1 MAANSCPAVCV
12 YGAEVIQRY
21 LSAFRKE
28 YPGLLRSRDIEFVHR
43 MRVASRR
50 LNTALVI
57 FQHDYPDKRMRTWQK
72 GVRQAT
78 RILGQARDLD
88 IQAACVK
95 DFLKGLS
102 EPSKRPGVRRLL
114 LRIVQR
120 RQGVQKKML
129 SVLDELD
136 RHQILSAIDVKS
148 RVRAKAKRGQFDLNY
163 GELTAFASKEIIP
176 ILKKFLSYDP
186 YVDQV
191 EAVEELHA
199 MRLVAKSL
207 RYTLECFSSIYK
219 DGLAEYLSDLRKI
232 QEQLGII
239 HDCDVW
245 ESGKDDFIVDE
256 RRRTIKYFGTDRQ
269 LDRLMPGLD
278 CFFECR
284 RTQRNKSYIEFVQYW
299 HELCRIKIWDILQ
312 EQIATAKNG
321 TGPISDQE
329 R

>member
-1 MAANSCPAVCV
+1 MAANNCPAVCV

-43 MRVASRR
+43 IRVASRR

-57 FQHDYPDKRMRTWQK
+57 FHNDYHDKRMRVWQK
-72 GVRQAT
+72 DVRQAT

-102 EPSKRPGVRRLL
+102 EPAKRPGVRRLL
-114 LRIVQR
+114 LRIIQR
-120 RQGVQKKML
+120 RQRAQKKML
-129 SVLDELD
+129 TVLDELD
-136 RHQILSAIDVKS
+136 RHQTLTAIDIKS
-148 RVRAKAKRGQFDLNY
+148 RARAKTKRGQFDVNY
-163 GELTAFASKEIIP
+163 VELTAFASKAIIP
-176 ILKKFLSYDP
+176 RLKKFLSYDP
-186 YVDQV
+186 YVEHV

-199 MRLVAKSL
+199 MRLAAKSL
-207 RYTLECFSSIYK
+207 RYTLECFASIYK
-219 DGLAEYLSDLRKI
+219 DGLAGYLSALRKI

-239 HDCDVW
+239 HDCDIW
-245 ESGKDDFIVDE
+245 ESSKDDFIVDE

-269 LDRLMPGLD
+269 LDRLIPGLD
-278 CFFECR
+278 CFFEYR
-284 RTQRNKSYIEFVQYW
+284 RTQRNESYAAFVQYW
-299 HELCRIKIWDILQ
+299 SELRRIKIWDMLRK
-312 EQIATAKNG
+312 QISPAKED
-321 TGPISDQE
+321 TGQAPARE